1 MSVPLAWLEARR
13 ADMTALLAALVET
26 ESPSDSPSHVDAAGD
41 LFARRAEEAGAA
53 VTRVRCG
60 DAGRAVRAHFPGAE
74 PSAEPVLLI
83 GHLDTVWP
91 LGTVGARPFRVE
103 GDVASGPGVFD
114 MKAGLVQ
121 GLFALMALAA
131 AGRAPRRS
139 VVFLATPDEELG
151 SRQSRAVVEAEARGA
166 AAALVLE
173 PAAGPRGALK
183 TARKGVGWYRVTVT
197 GRAAHAGLDPGKG
210 VSALDE
216 LARVVLAC
224 HALADPACGTTVN
237 VGVASGGTRANVVA
251 AEAVCEVDVRVSG
264 REEAGRVDAAI
275 RALRPAHREARLA
288 VEGGL
293 NRPPM
298 ERTDATAGLLA
309 VAREAAAALGLP
321 DPGETAVG
329 GGSDGNFTSALG
341 VPTLDGL
348 GAVGDGAHAAHEHV
362 RLDRMVE
369 RAALLARLV
378 ESL

>member
-1 MSVPLAWLEARR
+1 MKTPLAWLEARR

-41 LFARRAEEAGAA
+41 LFACRAEEAGAA

-60 DAGRAVRAHFPGAE
+60 DAGRAVRALFPGAA

-91 LGTVGARPFRVE
+91 LGTVGSRPFRVE

-121 GLFALMALAA
+121 GLFALMALVA
-131 AGRAPRRS
+131 AGRAPRRP

-151 SRQSRAVVEAEARGA
+151 SRQSRGVVEAEARGA

-210 VSALDE
+210 VSAVDE
-216 LARVVLAC
+216 MARVVLAC
-224 HALADPACGTTVN
+224 HALADPARGTTLN

-264 REEAGRVDAAI
+264 RDEAGRVDAAI
-275 RALRPAHREARLA
+275 RALRSAHPDARLA

-298 ERTDATAGLLA
+298 ERTDATARLLA
-309 VAREAAAALGLP
+309 AAREAAAALGLP

-348 GAVGDGAHAAHEHV
+348 GAVGDGAHAVHEHV

-378 ESL
+378 ETL

>member
-1 MSVPLAWLEARR
+1 MDAPLAWLAARR

-41 LFARRAEEAGAA
+41 LLARRAEHAGAA

-60 DAGRAVRAHFPGAE
+60 DAGRAVRALFPGAD

-91 LGTVGARPFRVE
+91 LGTVGSRPFRVD

-121 GLFALMALAA
+121 GLFALMALGA
-131 AGRAPRRS
+131 AGRAPRRP

-151 SRQSRAVVEAEARGA
+151 SRQSRGVVEAEARGA

-183 TARKGVGWYRVTVT
+183 TARKGVGWYRIAVT

-210 VSALDE
+210 VNALDE
-216 LARVVLAC
+216 MARVVLAC
-224 HALADPACGTTVN
+224 HALADPARGTTVN

-275 RALRPAHREARLA
+275 RALRPVNPEARLS

-293 NRPPM
+293 YRPPM
-298 ERTDATAGLLA
+298 ERPDATAALLA

-348 GAVGDGAHAAHEHV
+348 GAVGDGAHAVHEHV

-369 RAALLARLV
+369 RAALVARLV
-378 ESL
+378 ETL